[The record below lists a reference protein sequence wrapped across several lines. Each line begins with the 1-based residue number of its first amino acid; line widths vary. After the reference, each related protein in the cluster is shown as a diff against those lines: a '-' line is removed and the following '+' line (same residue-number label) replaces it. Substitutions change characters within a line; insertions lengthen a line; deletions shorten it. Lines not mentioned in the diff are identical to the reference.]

1 MLETVYRNDH
11 LPAAERYE
19 WFCDLLRREF
29 LPNAVTSEDAHD
41 FRASVR
47 HLDMGTT
54 QICVLEYPSLH
65 SRRTPKLV
73 REQDLDMYWLFFN
86 AHGRQTASSGRRE
99 VSLTSGELVL
109 LDIGRPFE
117 AWARPTGSK
126 ARTISVALPRESVA
140 LPRRTLDR
148 LVTTR
153 LDCGTGT
160 GALLASFLRR
170 LVADTRSYG
179 PHDGVRLG
187 AVLTDLAVATLAH
200 HGEAEDALPVEIRH
214 RALLADIHAF
224 IDRHLGTRQLTP
236 EAIAAAHHISVRH
249 LHRLF
254 RERGTTVGEWIRHRR
269 LERCRQDLL
278 TPACAELTVQAI
290 GARWGFGHASEFSR
304 AFRGAYGVPPGAYR
318 RHAGFEGRPTGTA

>member
-1 MLETVYRNDH
+1 MLETVYSNDH

-19 WFCDLLRREF
+19 WYCDLLRRKF
-29 LPNAVTSEDAHD
+29 LPSTVTSEEIHD
-41 FRASVR
+41 FRAFVR
-47 HLDMGTT
+47 HLDMGVA
-54 QICVLEYPSLH
+54 QVGVLEYPPLH
-65 SRRTPKLV
+65 SRV
-73 REQDLDMYWLFFN
+73 REQGLDMYWLYLN
-86 AHGRQTASSGRRE
+86 VHGRQTATSGRRE
-99 VSLTSGELVL
+99 VNLASGELVL
-109 LDIGRPFE
+109 LDTGRPFD
-117 AWARPTGSK
+117 AWAHPMGSQT
-126 ARTISVALPRESVA
+126 RTISLALPREAMA
-140 LPRRTLDR
+140 LPQRTLDR
-148 LVTTR
+148 LVTTP

-160 GALLASFLRR
+160 GALLASFLHR

-200 HGEAEDALPVEIRH
+200 HGDAEDALPVEIRH

-254 RERGTTVGEWIRHRR
+254 RERGTTVGEWIRRRR

-304 AFRGAYGVPPGAYR
+304 AFRSAYGVPPGAYR
-318 RHAGFEGRPTGTA
+318 RHAGFGGREAGTA

>member
-1 MLETVYRNDH
+1 MRETVYSNDH

-19 WFCDLLRREF
+19 WFCDLTRQTF
-29 LPNAVTSEDAHD
+29 LPTHVTSEDAHD
-41 FRASVR
+41 FRVSLR
-47 HLDMGTT
+47 HIDMGTA
-54 QICVLEYPSLH
+54 QVDVLDYPSLH

-73 REQDLDMYWLFFN
+73 RAEDLDVYWLCLN
-86 AHGRQTASSGRRE
+86 TAGRQGASSDRRE
-99 VSLTSGELVL
+99 VALTSGDLVL
-109 LDIGRPFE
+109 LDIGRPFDT
-117 AWARPTGSK
+117 WACPTGST
-126 ARTISVALPRESVA
+126 AGTISVALPRESVA

-148 LVTTR
+148 LATTR

-160 GALLASFLRR
+160 GALLASFLHR

-200 HGEAEDALPVEIRH
+200 HGDAEGAVPAETRRRV
-214 RALLADIHAF
+214 LLAAVHAF

-254 RERGTTVGEWIRHRR
+254 RERGTTVGEWIRRRR

-304 AFRGAYGVPPGAYR
+304 AFRGAYGVPPGEYR
-318 RHAGFEGRPTGTA
+318 RRAGHKGRGPGAA

>member
-1 MLETVYRNDH
+1 MLETVYSNDH

-19 WFCDLLRREF
+19 WFCDLLQREF
-29 LPNAVTSEDAHD
+29 LPNAITSEDAHD
-41 FRASVR
+41 FRASAR
-47 HLDMGTT
+47 HLDMGST

-65 SRRTPKLV
+65 SKRTPKLV
-73 REQDLDMYWLFFN
+73 REQDLDMYWLSFN

-99 VSLTSGELVL
+99 VTLASGELVL

-117 AWARPTGSK
+117 AWAHPTGTK
-126 ARTISVALPRESVA
+126 ARTISVALPREAVV
-140 LPRRTLDR
+140 LPQRTLDR

-160 GALLASFLRR
+160 GALLASFLHR

-187 AVLTDLAVATLAH
+187 SVLTDLAVATLAH

-214 RALLADIHAF
+214 RVLLADIHAF

-254 RERGTTVGEWIRHRR
+254 RERGTTVGEWIRRRR

-304 AFRGAYGVPPGAYR
+304 AFRSAYGTPPGEYR
-318 RHAGFEGRPTGTA
+318 RRAEHKGPGPGAA